1 MSTPAYNISNQCSK
15 FITDFFVDPTTGQSM
30 SELGHTVSPDLT
42 SGQLCPAGDSVAL
55 ADCLGRT
62 IYADENGFATTNL
75 SNGLG
80 NMEHTAQYAMNY
92 IGDLWQQGPSYQG
105 TVEAIQSASD
115 YVLKQ
120 SDEVDQLI
128 DEEQCAAGTT
138 SQYLNGAGAI
148 AASYASAFGNNLSWA
163 VNGIASLANDYVIQ
177 PGNNYIVQ
185 PIFDVS
191 EIDEMLTEAYTAV
204 VEDPSIIATMTK
216 NGFFSAANAV
226 TSSPAMAKET
236 FNALPNE
243 AKLVI
248 LLSASITAGYLAGK
262 VTNSLYNTVADKV
275 SNLRTQPEAEQ
286 QQTMEG
292 TLTK

>member
-1 MSTPAYNISNQCSK
+1 MPNPSEVFFNASTLSDVVATTTSSSEVIDANSSFYRQ
-15 FITDFFVDPTTGQSM
+15 VLPTMFEDVYKNYIHHEYCQNPDNLDACAVVPFDETEEMNAGQS
-30 SELGHTVSPDLT
+30 LGDMMNAALGTIGWGLGVASNGI
-42 SGQLCPAGDSVAL
+42 GQAL
-55 ADCLGRT
+55 SST
-62 IYADENGFATTNL
+62 Y
-75 SNGLG
+75 NGLG
-80 NMEHTAQYAMNY
+80 WLCAK
-92 IGDLWQQGPSYQG
+92 GGS
-105 TVEAIQSASD
+105 
-115 YVLKQ
+115 
-120 SDEVDQLI
+120 LI
-128 DEEQCAAGTT
+128 
-138 SQYLNGAGAI
+138 SQAPGA
-148 AASYASAFGNNLSWA
+148 F
-163 VNGIASLANDYVIQ
+163 NDYVMQ

-191 EIDEMLTEAYTAV
+191 EIDEKLTEAYTAV

-275 SNLRTQPEAEQ
+275 SNLRAQPEDEP